1 VDLEEMVMETGNQ
14 RRMSIE
20 EIEDLRSDSEE
31 QDLVKNF
38 AVKRSSQMYQEK
50 SGSGQV
56 YQDCCGGQV
65 YQEIGNNG
73 PRYEENDHQN
83 QAPFCHSSSRSIS
96 SLSSHYQHQSE
107 ERERG
112 CQERDRGCHERERVQ
127 EAGKC

>member
-1 VDLEEMVMETGNQ
+1 MDLTLNVPK
-14 RRMSIE
+14 

-31 QDLVKNF
+31 QDLVKVSLLLMMYISNVLLLKNF

-73 PRYEENDHQN
+73 PRYEENDHQV
-83 QAPFCHSSSRSIS
+83 
-96 SLSSHYQHQSE
+96 SLKYS
-107 ERERG
+107 
-112 CQERDRGCHERERVQ
+112 
-127 EAGKC
+127 